1 MRKLT
6 RKELRALVLEAK
18 KSGFKLEDTIVL
30 LDTFKR
36 GDWYGLGM
44 NFMDGKK
51 SMRVV
56 MPLKNKASLD
66 VICKQLGRIYK
77 EIKISEAPTVDYT
90 NDGPQWMDEG
100 VC

>member
-1 MRKLT
+1 MRRLT

-56 MPLKNKASLD
+56 MPLRSKPTLD
-66 VICKQLGRIYK
+66 EVTKQLGRVYK
-77 EIKISEAPTVDYT
+77 DIRIDDRTL
-90 NDGPQWMDEG
+90 
-100 VC
+100 